1 MGHTIGKAALPAI
14 LVIDDE
20 PGIRQALASIL
31 EDEKYRVYTAEDAVG
46 GMEILDREKVNMV
59 FLDVLLPRLGGLEAL
74 EHIRGSW
81 PEMEVVMI
89 SGHANIDMAVRAVKG
104 GAFDFLEKPLSLD
117 KVLTVCRNALAIG
130 KLREENR
137 RLQKNAALASREL
150 IGDSAA
156 INNVRVLV
164 EQAAAS
170 DARILITGENG
181 TGKEVAARA
190 IHLRS
195 ARAERPFVEVNCAA
209 IPETL
214 IESELFGHEKGAFTD
229 AVSSRKGRFEIAR
242 GGTLFLDEIGDMSLS
257 AQAKV
262 LRVIQEQKMER
273 LGGEKTIETDVR
285 IVAATNKNLEEAC
298 ARGRFRQDLYFRLN
312 VIPIHIPP
320 LRERPGDIPL
330 LLCHFLK
337 KMETEIKLE
346 DDALE
351 LLTSHDWPGNV
362 RELKNLAERIAVMH
376 SGGSIN
382 GKELMGLLNKS
393 IGHAGGRTA
402 SPTLPA
408 KPPAA
413 SPAAL
418 PGGTLLPETLLEQN
432 FSDAK
437 ESFEK
442 CYLEFQI
449 SRNNGIISKTAEAIG
464 IYPSNLHAKL
474 KKYGIAAHSVKDKED
489 G

>member
-1 MGHTIGKAALPAI
+1 MGQAASPAI
-14 LVIDDE
+14 LIIDDE

-31 EDEKYRVYTAEDAVG
+31 EDEKYRVYTAEDAVA
-46 GMEILDREKVNMV
+46 GMEILNRNKIDVV
-59 FLDVLLPRLGGLEAL
+59 FLDVLLPKLGGLEAL

-81 PEMEVVMI
+81 LELEVVMI

-137 RLQKNAALASREL
+137 RLQKNVSLDQREL

-156 INNVRVLV
+156 INKVRSLV

-170 DARILITGENG
+170 DARILVSGENG
-181 TGKEVAARA
+181 TGKEVVARA

-273 LGGEKTIETDVR
+273 VGGEKTIETDVR

-298 ARGRFRQDLYFRLN
+298 AQNRFRQDLYFRLN

-337 KMETEIKLE
+337 NMEREIRLE

-376 SGGSIN
+376 SGGSIG
-382 GKELMGLLNKS
+382 GKEIMGLLNRGG
-393 IGHAGGRTA
+393 GHAGGKTR
-402 SPTLPA
+402 
-408 KPPAA
+408 
-413 SPAAL
+413 SPATL
-418 PGGTLLPETLLEQN
+418 PGGTILPKTLLEQN
-432 FSDAK
+432 FNDAK

-442 CYLEFQI
+442 HYLEFQI
-449 SRNNGIISKTAEAIG
+449 SKNNGIISRTAEAIG

-474 KKYGIAAHSVKDKED
+474 KKYGIAAQSIKREP
-489 G
+489 

>member
-1 MGHTIGKAALPAI
+1 MGHIVSRHTTSPAI
-14 LVIDDE
+14 LIIDDE

-31 EDEKYRVYTAEDAVG
+31 EDEKYRVHTAEDAVA
-46 GMEILDREKVNMV
+46 GMEILDRNKIDVV
-59 FLDVLLPRLGGLEAL
+59 FLDVLLPKLGGLEAL
-74 EHIRGSW
+74 EHIRGNW

-117 KVLTVCRNALAIG
+117 KVLTVCRNALAIE
-130 KLREENR
+130 KLREENC
-137 RLQKNAALASREL
+137 RLQKNAALDQREL
-150 IGDSAA
+150 IGDSDA
-156 INNVRVLV
+156 INRIRVLV

-181 TGKEVAARA
+181 TGKEVVAQA

-195 ARAERPFVEVNCAA
+195 ARAEHPFIEVNCAA

-262 LRVIQEQKMER
+262 LRVIQEQKIER
-273 LGGEKTIETDVR
+273 VGGEKTIETDVR

-298 ARGRFRQDLYFRLN
+298 ASGHFRQDLYFRLN

-337 KMETEIKLE
+337 NMEKEISLE
-346 DDALE
+346 DDALK
-351 LLTSHDWPGNV
+351 LLTSYDWPGNV
-362 RELKNLAERIAVMH
+362 RELRNLAERIAVMH

-382 GKELMGLLNKS
+382 GKEIIGLLNKGG
-393 IGHAGGRTA
+393 GHAGGKTR
-402 SPTLPA
+402 SPTLPGGIT
-408 KPPAA
+408 
-413 SPAAL
+413 L
-418 PGGTLLPETLLEQN
+418 PKTLLEQN
-432 FSDAK
+432 FNEAK

-442 CYLEFQI
+442 HYLEFQI
-449 SRNNGIISKTAEAIG
+449 SKNNGIISRTAEAIG

-474 KKYGIAAHSVKDKED
+474 KKYGIAAQSIKRES
-489 G
+489 